1 MCKVNLVRLRYVVF
15 SWYWLVS
22 VPVKAHVH
30 TRGSLVYLFVVTRPT
45 FRDQIFCSRKLIRC
59 CRYAGHTRSE

>member
-22 VPVKAHVH
+22 APVKAHVH
-30 TRGSLVYLFVVTRPT
+30 TRCSLVYLFVVTRPT
-45 FRDQIFCSRKLIRC
+45 FRDPIICSRKLIRC